1 MPEIDITDKIGYTL
15 LKKGVID
22 FETLEKS
29 LKMKDSDEN
38 KKNRKNLGQILVTEF
53 GADHDA
59 VFREVANLYAFR
71 EVSLADEH
79 IDDTRIA
86 FIKKMIDQLNDQQRE
101 MMTQAK
107 MLPFKFDERQT
118 DKLVIIAADP
128 TDRNLPVVARS
139 FNVKKYEICYVRLKD
154 LQSLLEKV
162 APAQNEFLKLL
173 DDNKIVDT
181 GGDGDEEGFD
191 EQALEAEISKSAL
204 VNLFEGCLVEA
215 VRRDVSDIHIVAA
228 EGNRT
233 NFLFRVDGDTARYGM
248 CKKTRCRKPSWRW

>member
-15 LKKGVID
+15 LKKGIID

-38 KKNRKNLGQILVTEF
+38 KKNRKNLGQILVSEF
-53 GADHDA
+53 GADHDS

-71 EVSLADEH
+71 EIYLNDEKT
-79 IDDTRIA
+79 DDARIA
-86 FIKKMIDQLNDQQRE
+86 LVKKFVDGLPDQQRE
-101 MMTQAK
+101 MMVQSK
-107 MLPFKFDERQT
+107 MLPFKYDEKQT
-118 DKLVIIAADP
+118 DKLIIIAADP

-139 FNVKKYEICYVRLKD
+139 FNVKKYEICYVRLKE

-173 DDNKIVDT
+173 DQSDITVEESVT
-181 GGDGDEEGFD
+181 GGSEGEVDED
-191 EQALEAEISKSAL
+191 LLQAEITKSAL

-215 VRRDVSDIHIVAA
+215 VRRSVSDVHIVPA

-233 NFLFRVDGDTARYGM
+233 NFLFRVY
-248 CKKTRCRKPSWRW
+248 